1 MILITMIS
9 LLRLR
14 LLPRRLRSHALSQLS
29 RLLPHIPIVRRQ
41 TQHQPV
47 AHPPREKFA
56 FRTSSST
63 SRSHALLIS
72 RRLVSQIGATSEV
85 ETNQQTIGS
94 SLGYTLSP

>member
-1 MILITMIS
+1 MIS

-63 SRSHALLIS
+63 SSRSHALLIS
-72 RRLVSQIGATSEV
+72 RRLVSQLGATSEV
-85 ETNQQTIGS
+85 ETDQQTIGS
-94 SLGYTLSP
+94 SLGNTLSP